1 MSFEKNISNYNQYNR
16 VEANSDSEIVGLTDG
31 LLNTEIL
38 ERASEADYYNMDKV
52 ALNTLSFADLFTSA
66 KINNSTTY
74 PEVALMLIKTYML
87 KLFADKGTIA
97 IEPSILYKV
106 MNNNQELIE
115 LPYAFVLYL
124 GALYHYKVYNSGAD
138 INAQTIDSVFNRTN
152 KISLANI
159 DPLDP
164 QNSKNRDIY
173 QTQELYRSPSR
184 IRIEHTPDG
193 FLNRKVY
200 FPSVRVLNR
209 SVYTG
214 ATTYKSSNFKF
225 QYVSGLS
232 GNDEIISDGS
242 VDSLNIMPAVGYGIQ
257 NNFLNLYNE
266 FMFGDYLNGSY
277 NKTADDGVYN
287 DGLPQVLI
295 GGYCGISKP
304 IKTYD
309 SGLLEFTALYRN
321 AWVGNFTSS
330 DGGFGLTDIV
340 NEFKTGLGKLK
351 NITPGSDLDKDKKE
365 GLIRSFIALSRV
377 KALFLS
383 DQITTQDDLY
393 QYILVMS
400 ETNTLTGTQPD
411 LYYLMV
417 NYFFANESEIN
428 TILITPANQAISNE
442 SDPKISISGYIT
454 QYLFTVWSRE
464 YFNLLS
470 KYSQVNSKA
479 VYGLYPSAGGFL
491 NPHGLFVNADNSKLN
506 VGIDNG
512 VVYDTN
518 NIFAKPTELLDNK
531 HYYRKVFD
539 EVYKSEKFG
548 KEKVDAYTIISDKM
562 YNLFKERGFEITT
575 EKTTPTK
582 PKYFLN
588 KDLDNDMFLKDYCF
602 NNHAILKNTTRF
614 LWFDT
619 TNFATNLKCDIATDY
634 YVELTSGFEKM
645 INDRTYFTHNHFI
658 NYDYQTYANQFFG
671 TGATWSEQFNLSH
684 LMDSLDFEKLEEFR
698 ELFLN
703 FATPDTTLKGNEG
716 FNVKTLMRASTMIT
730 FDDIEDYTD
739 ESGIVL
745 STTDINV
752 ALIGNSMYNY
762 DFLAKSGLNK
772 FMNGALTKAQ
782 KKRVNEVISSFC
794 TQKTTIANFSP
805 MGSINYGSAPQFAA
819 HLFPFLPDIMF
830 SDVKDYDGLLVKLKP
845 TPYNISEKDVT
856 RYLSRKIL
864 FGDAYVPANNVE
876 NNETT
881 NRIQDFNNL
890 NSLYLIN
897 HMYTQKNIETTVDD
911 EGRSL
916 PVGDLYAAIVRNYFN
931 ELNIDFDRNIY
942 KQHIKLIRSYVFD
955 TFRQLG
961 ILNEKVMPNMP
972 MMSYDEFTKYFNVPP
987 VVVKTDG
994 ELIREGLIETGQSV
1008 TASKVNK
1015 ETGILFGRDGG
1026 GLL

>member
-16 VEANSDSEIVGLTDG
+16 VEANSDSEIVDLTDS
-31 LLNTEIL
+31 LFDIEKL
-38 ERASEADYYNMDKV
+38 ERTAEADYYNIDKV

-66 KINNSTTY
+66 KINNSTKY

-97 IEPSILYKV
+97 IEPSSLYKL

-124 GALYHYKVYNSGAD
+124 GALYHYKIEGSGSD
-138 INAQTIDSVFNRTN
+138 INPQTIDSVFNRTN

-184 IRIEHTPDG
+184 IRIEHPVNSP
-193 FLNRKVY
+193 FQRKTY
-200 FPSVRVLNR
+200 FPSVRILNR

-214 ATTYKSSNFKF
+214 ATTYQSSNFNFK
-225 QYVSGLS
+225 YVSGLS
-232 GNDEIISDGS
+232 GTDEILSDGS
-242 VDSLNIMPAVGYGIQ
+242 VDSLNIMPAIGYGIQ
-257 NNFLNLYNE
+257 NNFLNLYNQ
-266 FMFGDYLNGSY
+266 FIFGDYLNGSY
-277 NKTADDGVYN
+277 NKTADDGIYN

-295 GGYCGISKP
+295 GGYCGITKP

-321 AWVGNFTSS
+321 TWVGNFTSTDSGFNLTEIVS
-330 DGGFGLTDIV
+330 D
-340 NEFKTGLGKLK
+340 FKTATEKLK
-351 NITPGSDLDKDKKE
+351 NINNDLDKDKKE
-365 GLIRSFIALSRV
+365 GLIRAFITLSKV

-393 QYILVMS
+393 NYILALS

-428 TILITPANQAISNE
+428 TILITPANQAISDE
-442 SDPKISISGYIT
+442 SDPKILIAGYMT

-470 KYSQVNSKA
+470 KYSQINSKT

-491 NPHGLFVNADNSKLN
+491 NPHGLFVNPGGNKLT
-506 VGIDNG
+506 VGTDNG
-512 VVYDTN
+512 ITSISSPRGTYFNSV
-518 NIFAKPTELLDNK
+518 KLLTSESLPDK
-531 HYYRKVFD
+531 HYYKNIFD
-539 EVYKSEKFG
+539 EMYSKTIGQDSVTARIITSE
-548 KEKVDAYTIISDKM
+548 DM
-562 YNLFKERGFEITT
+562 YNIFKQNNSLITN
-575 EKTTPTK
+575 EKTTPTT
-582 PKYFLN
+582 PKYLLN
-588 KDLDNDMFLKDYCF
+588 KDLNNDVFLTGYCF

-619 TNFATNLKCDIATDY
+619 TNFGNNLKCDKVMADPVNY

-645 INDRTYFTHNHFI
+645 INDKTYFTHNHFV
-658 NYDYQTYANQFFG
+658 NYDYQKYINRFSG

-703 FATPDTTLKGNEG
+703 FATPNTTLKGNEG
-716 FNVKTLMRASTMIT
+716 FNVKTLMMASTTIT
-730 FDDIEDYTD
+730 FDDIEEYTD
-739 ESGIVL
+739 ELGIVL
-745 STTDINV
+745 SSMDINV

-762 DFLAKSGLNK
+762 DFLAKCGLNK

-782 KKRVNEVISSFC
+782 KKKVNEVISSFC

-805 MGSINYGSAPQFAA
+805 MGSISYKSSPQFAA

-830 SDVKDYDGLLVKLKP
+830 SDVKDYDGLLAKLKP

-864 FGDAYVPANNVE
+864 FGDAYVPANNFE

-881 NRIQDFNNL
+881 NRVQDFNNL

-897 HMYTQKNIETTVDD
+897 HMYTQKTIETTVDD
-911 EGRSL
+911 GGRTL
-916 PVGDLYAAIVRNYFN
+916 PVDDLYATVVRNYFK

-972 MMSYDEFTKYFNVPP
+972 IMSYEDFAKYFNIHL
-987 VVVKTDG
+987 K
-994 ELIREGLIETGQSV
+994 
-1008 TASKVNK
+1008 
-1015 ETGILFGRDGG
+1015 
-1026 GLL
+1026 